1 MKIPWSESLLI
12 ILVVAAVT
20 FFVRLVPFLFFG
32 KGKRV
37 PKVVGYLGNA
47 LPPAV
52 IAMLIVYCLKGT
64 AVSAYPFGLP
74 ELIGIAAVVLLHC
87 WKRNNLL
94 SIFGGTAIYMALV
107 QLVFV

>member
-1 MKIPWSESLLI
+1 MTISVGESLLI
-12 ILVVAAVT
+12 ILVVAAIT
-20 FFVRLVPFLFFG
+20 FFVRLIPFLFFS
-32 KGKRV
+32 KGKSV
-37 PKVVGYLGNA
+37 PKLVDYLGAA

-52 IAMLIVYCLKGT
+52 MAMLVVFCLRNT
-64 AVSAYPFGLP
+64 VVTAYPFGLP
-74 ELIGIAAVVLLHC
+74 ELIGVVAVVLLHV